1 MASHFANYLSSVA
14 PFSYLSGDILSEI
27 STSLQQS
34 HLKQDTILFTQ
45 SVTKVENL
53 CIVQK
58 GALEI
63 YYDDGDK
70 KSLQGFLGEGEIFG
84 GISMLLNNDLS
95 IRTVRVHEDSTLL
108 LLPKKTF
115 LGLCK
120 NNSEFSAFFT
130 DSFGKR
136 MLDKS
141 YAAII
146 SKSSAAQID
155 SGLSV
160 FNEKIST
167 IANSR
172 LVSCSA
178 ETTIREAASI
188 MSQQKISAILIA
200 DADGFIGII
209 TDKDFREKVVVKGIS
224 ADISVTEIMSSPLIT
239 IDSETPVFEALLFMM
254 DKKIKHLLISSA
266 SGQITGL
273 ISDNDLVLAQGHSPM
288 YLLQK
293 IISAE
298 QESDLFS
305 FHSQLPQVIK
315 SMIRNGARAEIV
327 NRLVTHIS
335 DEILKKL
342 VEFALKKSGPA
353 PLPFVFMIMGSEG
366 RREQT
371 LKTDQDN
378 AIIYQDPPAGESEK
392 VQKYFLNLGKTIC
405 SWLDKAGYTYCKG
418 DVMAQNPKWCQ
429 PLKTWKGYFTKW
441 IATPEPLALMHS
453 SIFFD
458 FRSGYGETTLIEKL
472 REHLFKELSGRN
484 TTLFYYHLSKN
495 AMQFKPPLG
504 FFRNFVVE
512 SQGKHKNAFD
522 IKKAMTP
529 IVDFTRLYALSA
541 RVTATNTLA
550 RLEALYQQKVIEKN
564 EFEDLKQAYTYL
576 MQLRFSRQ
584 LQAIMDEHVE
594 ADNYIIPKN
603 LNHIEQKVLKEIF
616 TLIEKFQQK
625 LSMKFTGMA

>member
-1 MASHFANYLSSVA
+1 MANHVAKYLSSIT
-14 PFSYLSGDILSEI
+14 PFSYLPDETLTDLSALLKQ
-27 STSLQQS
+27 TDY
-34 HLKQDTILFTQ
+34 KQDTILFTQ
-45 SVTKVENL
+45 SLSKVENL

-63 YYDDGDK
+63 YYDDGVK

-95 IRTVRVHEDSTLL
+95 IRTVRIHEDSSLL
-108 LLPKKTF
+108 LLPKKIF
-115 LGLCK
+115 LALCK
-120 NNSEFSAFFT
+120 NNEDFSAFFT

-146 SKSSAAQID
+146 SKSSAEQID

-167 IANSR
+167 IAKSKI
-172 LVSCSA
+172 VSCPA

-188 MSQQKISAILIA
+188 MSQQKTSAILIQ
-200 DADGFIGII
+200 DIDTYKGII
-209 TDKDFREKVVVKGIS
+209 TDKDFREKVVVTGIS
-224 ADISVTEIMSSPLIT
+224 GSRQVTEIMSSPLIT
-239 IDSETPVFEALLFMM
+239 IDGETPVFEALFFMM
-254 DKKIKHLLISSA
+254 DKKIKHLLISSNT
-266 SGQITGL
+266 GQINGL
-273 ISDNDLVLAQGHSPM
+273 ISDHDLVLAQGHSPM

-298 QESDLFS
+298 QPSDLFS
-305 FHSQLPQVIK
+305 IHSRLPQLIK
-315 SMIRNGARAEIV
+315 TMIQNGARSEIV

-342 VEFALKKSGPA
+342 VEFAIGNLGHP
-353 PLPFVFMIMGSEG
+353 PLPFVFIIMGSEG

-378 AIIYQDPPAGESEK
+378 AIIYQDPPSADTEK
-392 VQKYFLNLGKTIC
+392 VHEYFLLLGKTVC
-405 SWLDKAGYTYCKG
+405 GWLDKAGYAYCKG

-429 PLKTWKGYFTKW
+429 PLKIWKSYFTKW
-441 IATPEPLALMHS
+441 IATPEPLALMHA

-458 FRSGYGETTLIEKL
+458 FRSGYGEISFIEKL
-472 REHLFKELSGRN
+472 REHLFKELKGRN
-484 TTLFYYHLSKN
+484 TDLFYYHLSKN

-529 IVDFTRLYALSA
+529 IVDFTRLYALSSK
-541 RVTATNTLA
+541 VKATNTLN
-550 RLEALYQQKVIEKN
+550 RLEALYQQKVFEKN

-584 LQAIMDEHVE
+584 LQAILDEQAE
-594 ADNYIIPKN
+594 PDNYIVPKN